1 MATPAADMSD
11 NGELPKTRARVGF
24 EMKTTDQ
31 NIEDHFQHKS
41 AIKGRDEE
49 ALLKKLDNHFKDPYT
64 RICRDRGI
72 GRIPEKLILMPLV
85 WFFCTYQL
93 VLFGTDRA
101 QFADFL
107 ERNNIAMKHL
117 LLKDWSQD
125 YETMP
130 YPPST
135 GIYAIYT
142 IDNLLEHIN
151 YTVTNVYNIPTT
163 SVGSFFIRRTNGT
176 GGKEKPVTLCLNYF
190 KTGIYN
196 EAEEKIATIDTTRK
210 TDCRDIDKQS
220 PPGYGFQPSIAD
232 LMRSTDGKLVRLLS
246 VKIEF
251 KLSSIH
257 LNAET
262 GKAVQCFGIHGTVF
276 FDNRKIDGQITVKLR
291 TNVEEV
297 KCNSD
302 SARNAKTQ
310 DIVISALAL
319 LFCLLHGLFC
329 LQGWI
334 TSAILFKKT
343 RDYYN
348 DLTGKILS
356 TRACWEI
363 FKLNDL
369 ILFLSHCVTIIGSVI
384 KISIDH
390 GLQTNYIISMYD
402 ATGILLGIG
411 CLFTWISVLH
421 YVAYDHVF
429 GLLFS
434 VMERSAFVVIKFLTC
449 VSILFGGFVLCAWA
463 VLGPYHIKFASFT
476 STFQSLLALVNG
488 DEIYVTF
495 TAVDS
500 DKEIIRFFNG
510 FFLVAFL
517 ALFTLI
523 TLNIFIAIFNTAYEH
538 QHDNEYKKEH
548 RSDLLKFLGR
558 MESKTFDTP
567 TCASCVR
574 SSCPSMLGCT
584 SFCDEDRYNRKSYQ
598 FNT

>member
-1 MATPAADMSD
+1 MATPIADTSG
-11 NGELPKTRARVGF
+11 NGDVQKARGRVGF
-24 EMKTTDQ
+24 VMTSADQ
-31 NIEDHFQHKS
+31 NLEDHDQHHS
-41 AIKGRDEE
+41 ASEGRRDE

-64 RICRDRGI
+64 RICRDRGL
-72 GRIPEKLILMPLV
+72 GRIPEKLILLPLV

-93 VLFGTDRA
+93 VLFGNDRA

-107 ERNNIAMKHL
+107 ERNSIAMKHL
-117 LLKDWSQD
+117 LLKDWSPD

-135 GIYAIYT
+135 GVYAIYT

-151 YTVTNVYNIPTT
+151 YTVTNV
-163 SVGSFFIRRTNGT
+163 
-176 GGKEKPVTLCLNYF
+176 
-190 KTGIYN
+190 
-196 EAEEKIATIDTTRK
+196 
-210 TDCRDIDKQS
+210 
-220 PPGYGFQPSIAD
+220 
-232 LMRSTDGKLVRLLS
+232 
-246 VKIEF
+246 
-251 KLSSIH
+251 
-257 LNAET
+257 
-262 GKAVQCFGIHGTVF
+262 F
-276 FDNRKIDGQITVKLR
+276 FDNRKIDGQITVKLK

-297 KCNSD
+297 KCNTD
-302 SARNAKTQ
+302 STRNAKTH
-310 DIVISALAL
+310 DIVISALVL
-319 LFCLLHGLFC
+319 LFCVLHGLFC

-343 RDYYN
+343 KDYYN

-369 ILFLSHCVTIIGSVI
+369 ILFLSHSITIVGSVI
-384 KISIDH
+384 KISIDQ
-390 GLQTNYIISMYD
+390 GLQTKYIISMYD
-402 ATGILLGIG
+402 ATGILLGLG

-421 YVAYDHVF
+421 YLAYDHVF
-429 GLLFS
+429 GLIFS
-434 VMERSAFVVIKFLTC
+434 VMEKSAFVVIKFLAC
-449 VSILFGGFVLCAWA
+449 VSILFAGFVLCAWA
-463 VLGPYHIKFASFT
+463 VVGPYHIKFASLT

-500 DKEIIRFFNG
+500 DKEIVWFFNG
-510 FFLVAFL
+510 FFLVVFL

-538 QHDNEYKKEH
+538 QHDNEYKKDH

-558 MESKTFDTP
+558 MESKTFDTT

-574 SSCPSMLGCT
+574 HTCPSMLGCA

>member
-1 MATPAADMSD
+1 MATPEANISD
-11 NGELPKTRARVGF
+11 NGDTQKEKESAEENFEDPDKHHSASNDGGKEELL
-24 EMKTTDQ
+24 Q
-31 NIEDHFQHKS
+31 
-41 AIKGRDEE
+41 
-49 ALLKKLDNHFKDPYT
+49 KLNNHFKDPYT
-64 RICRDRGI
+64 RICNGRGL
-72 GRIPEKLILMPLV
+72 GRVPEKLILLMFV
-85 WFFCTYQL
+85 WVLCTYQL
-93 VLFGTDRA
+93 VLFGNDRA

-107 ERNNIAMKHL
+107 ERNSIAMKHL
-117 LLKDWSQD
+117 LLKDWSPD

-135 GIYAIYT
+135 GVYAIYT

-163 SVGSFFIRRTNGT
+163 SVGSFFIRRINGT
-176 GGKEKPVTLCLNYF
+176 GGKEKPVTLCLHYF
-190 KTGIYN
+190 ETGIYN
-196 EAEEKIATIDTTRK
+196 EAKEKIAAINTTRK

-246 VKIEF
+246 VNIQF

-276 FDNRKIDGQITVKLR
+276 FDNRKIDGQITVKLK

-297 KCNSD
+297 KCNTD
-302 SARNAKTQ
+302 STRNAKTH
-310 DIVISALAL
+310 DIVISALVL
-319 LFCLLHGLFC
+319 LFCVLHGLFC

-343 RDYYN
+343 KDYYN

-369 ILFLSHCVTIIGSVI
+369 ILFLSHSITIVGSVI
-384 KISIDH
+384 KISIDQ
-390 GLQTNYIISMYD
+390 GLQTKYIISMYD
-402 ATGILLGIG
+402 ATGILLGLG

-421 YVAYDHVF
+421 YLAYDHVF
-429 GLLFS
+429 GLIFS
-434 VMERSAFVVIKFLTC
+434 VMEKSAFVVIKFLAC
-449 VSILFGGFVLCAWA
+449 VSILFAGFVLCAWA
-463 VLGPYHIKFASFT
+463 VVGPYHIKFASLT

-500 DKEIIRFFNG
+500 DKEIVWFFNG
-510 FFLVAFL
+510 FFLVVFL

-538 QHDNEYKKEH
+538 QHDNEYKKDH

-558 MESKTFDTP
+558 MESKTFDTT

-574 SSCPSMLGCT
+574 HTCPSMLGCA